1 MLAVHRVSNTFS
13 GPSLYRIS
21 GLGVV
26 ESVPGENPR
35 CPAAVALA
43 VGLLLPGGGPG
54 PWPRLSQP
62 RLPGLRPAHLHA
74 DSDPPLVEGWRVN
87 IRRKGKRVL
96 LEIPKETDVIAAQ
109 KWFQSGQKGVLLL

>member
-43 VGLLLPGGGPG
+43 VGLFPGGGPG

-62 RLPGLRPAHLHA
+62 QLPGLRPAHLHA